1 MRILRRVNLPKLP
14 NWQAPNKRETTE
26 LQLKLI
32 TPMFGGGYKTREVD
46 LTQPICPAAIR
57 GHLRHWWHA
66 NAGAK
71 YATVQELHGAE
82 TALWGGASTKENSAV
97 GKVAIRVEIT
107 SLGQPAP
114 YREVAPESKA
124 KDGPLHG
131 YFLFPYQE
139 QKNLNLPAATGRK
152 DVAFT
157 LRITMDTSLS
167 DAQREEVETALK
179 AWIAFGGVGARTRR
193 GCGALTVEGKEA
205 AQWLPASPD
214 IAQWLGMPKTAVKA
228 PQWTTLAGAQGIIV
242 PISSAQD
249 AWRELGRFWARFR
262 KGHFAQDYSPMSGG
276 KWNDYRK
283 VLCQLRNQDNTLRL
297 AKPFLGLPIIY
308 QKFKTTTTSF
318 TGTTDLIFPASAKT
332 GAPNKLLFT
341 VSGPPHNIAAD
352 AKDQAHHY
360 LREQWDECISQ
371 LSSEIQQ
378 SIDTELVN
386 WQLKNFLE
394 FYAAWVPLNG
404 NYQSAR
410 MGFRAVQ
417 RKLSEEALDAYRAL
431 QYYQDEFNI
440 DDLSDLYYQE
450 RLHEI
455 IREREQNGRGYSLLT
470 EAERQEIRT
479 CATKLRSALISLKI
493 PFEALSY
500 YAILVADGDRM
511 GAALNEMDN
520 ENQHRNFS
528 KQCALV
534 SGDPRPIHAQ
544 LASGLA
550 VREKPERLTL
560 SRGHTSRPEWLA
572 ATAGSCRCAAPR
584 ARERLEPAL

>member
-1 MRILRRVNLPKLP
+1 MRRVNLPKLP
-14 NWQAPNKRETTE
+14 DWQAPNKRETIE

-46 LTQPICPAAIR
+46 SVQPIRPAAIR
-57 GHLRHWWHA
+57 GHLRYWWRA
-66 NAGAK
+66 TAGAK
-71 YATVQELHGAE
+71 YATVEKLHRAE

-114 YREVAPESKA
+114 YREVAPKSKA

-214 IAQWLGMPKTAVKA
+214 IAQWLGMPETAVKA

-308 QKFKTTTTSF
+308 QKFKTAPF
-318 TGTTDLIFPASAKT
+318 AGTLEPVGSGRMASSVILKPIALQGNNYGALVLVMRARPPEKIRIDGREYTLQIPNEDPVLEVLNATD
-332 GAPNKLLFT
+332 
-341 VSGPPHNIAAD
+341 V
-352 AKDQAHHY
+352 
-360 LREQWDECISQ
+360 
-371 LSSEIQQ
+371 
-378 SIDTELVN
+378 
-386 WQLKNFLE
+386 
-394 FYAAWVPLNG
+394 
-404 NYQSAR
+404 
-410 MGFRAVQ
+410 
-417 RKLSEEALDAYRAL
+417 LDAVFKGAKKHFQNAHEFTL
-431 QYYQDEFNI
+431 QTGGARCRNI
-440 DDLSDLYYQE
+440 
-450 RLHEI
+450 
-455 IREREQNGRGYSLLT
+455 
-470 EAERQEIRT
+470 
-479 CATKLRSALISLKI
+479 
-493 PFEALSY
+493 
-500 YAILVADGDRM
+500 
-511 GAALNEMDN
+511 
-520 ENQHRNFS
+520 
-528 KQCALV
+528 
-534 SGDPRPIHAQ
+534 
-544 LASGLA
+544 
-550 VREKPERLTL
+550 
-560 SRGHTSRPEWLA
+560 
-572 ATAGSCRCAAPR
+572 
-584 ARERLEPAL
+584 